1 MRQINP
7 PYVRLLGTHAVRPGD
22 VTYRSTDPI
31 PDGDT
36 QPQPGWGYPIRD
48 AVDLGR
54 LEQPT
59 APVSRPRRRLRDHG
73 LAVIACAV
81 ILIAVVVVLDLAGW

>member
-7 PYVRLLGTHAVRPGD
+7 PYVRLLGTRPVRPGD

-73 LAVIACAV
+73 LAVIACV
-81 ILIAVVVVLDLAGW
+81 LILIAVTIVL